1 MAGFLENMS
10 TSQKI
15 MLAGGAGLVGLLF
28 MGGLGKKK
36 GGGDAGALG
45 IVDVRRPT
53 DDINAP
59 AGIPRYPDI
68 IVNVPDGKD
77 GGGGK
82 DPAGGD
88 GNALRKWQRQR
99 RARRKQLARRGGG
112 FSASDEKKLAHWK
125 EQHPKPGTPPVD
137 PPPAPGTRRRRG
149 RGRVVASPPVADSL
163 DVERTRATFSPA
175 GRARRR

>member
-36 GGGDAGALG
+36 AGGDAGALG
-45 IVDVRRPT
+45 IVDVRRPS

-68 IVNVPDGKD
+68 IVNVP
-77 GGGGK
+77 GGPGVVT
-82 DPAGGD
+82 PPGGD
-88 GNALRKWQRQR
+88 DALAKWN
-99 RARRKQLARRGGG
+99 RARRRKRKQLARAGGG
-112 FSASDEKKLAHWK
+112 FSSGDEKKLAHWK
-125 EQHPKPGTPPVD
+125 EQHPKPGTPPVT
-137 PPPAPGTRRRRG
+137 PPPTTTAKSRRG
-149 RGRVVASPPVADSL
+149 RGRVVGGPQVADSL
-163 DVERTRATFSPA
+163 DVERARAGVSPA

>member
-28 MGGLGKKK
+28 MGGLGGKKK
-36 GGGDAGALG
+36 AGGDAGALG
-45 IVDVRRPT
+45 IVDVRRPS

-68 IVNVPDGKD
+68 IVNVPGAP
-77 GGGGK
+77 GGGTTT
-82 DPAGGD
+82 PPGD
-88 GNALRKWQRQR
+88 NALAKWQRAR
-99 RARRKQLARRGGG
+99 RAKRKQLARAGGG
-112 FSASDEKKLAHWK
+112 FSSGDEKKLAHWK
-125 EQHPKPGTPPVD
+125 EQHPRPGTPPVT
-137 PPPAPGTRRRRG
+137 PPPTTTTKSRRG
-149 RGRVVASPPVADSL
+149 RGRVVGGPKVADSL
-163 DVERTRATFSPA
+163 DVERARAGVSPA